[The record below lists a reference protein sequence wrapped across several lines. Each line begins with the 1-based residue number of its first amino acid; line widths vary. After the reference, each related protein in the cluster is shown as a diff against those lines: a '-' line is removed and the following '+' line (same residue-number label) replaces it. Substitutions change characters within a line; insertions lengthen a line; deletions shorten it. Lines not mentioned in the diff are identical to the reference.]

1 MYMETLQILQ
11 VRNLQTI
18 QLSPGNRLN
27 FITGKNASG
36 KTAILEAIFL
46 LSRGKSFRSPRI
58 QEIIQHNQKTLRVA
72 ARINQE
78 QQGAIHTGLE
88 KGYGETIIK
97 YNGNK
102 ITTISEQSRAVPL
115 VLVTQESHTL
125 ISGAPKDRRHW
136 LDWALFHVEHDYL
149 EQWKVYM
156 KALRHRN
163 FLLKNGENKREL
175 YRAWE
180 QGMIESGRY
189 LAKSRQE
196 YLRQLNVVL
205 QDIVRPKI
213 PGEITVSISTDWPGP
228 FQEHEVFESSWKNDQ
243 KLGYTRNGS
252 HNIDIKFTN
261 ENKQIASVFS
271 RGQIKLFICLL
282 ALAQAKTQAART
294 GVAPVI
300 LIDDYVAELDSEG
313 CEYLLNQLAE
323 SGHQVFL
330 TDTNEQKYI
339 KNKVLYS
346 SFHVEHGTVRAI

>member
-1 MYMETLQILQ
+1 MYIETLQILQ

-27 FITGKNASG
+27 FFTGKNASG

-46 LSRGKSFRSPRI
+46 LSRGRSFRSPRI
-58 QEIIQHNQKTLRVA
+58 QEVIQHNQKTLRVS
-72 ARINQE
+72 ARIHQE
-78 QQGAIHTGLE
+78 QQGPIHTGLE

-102 ITTISEQSRAVPL
+102 ITTISEQSRAMPL

-125 ISGAPKDRRHW
+125 ITGAPKDRRHW
-136 LDWALFHVEHDYL
+136 LDWAMFHVEQEYL

-163 FLLKNGENKREL
+163 ILLKKGENKREL

-180 QGMIESGRY
+180 QGMIESGHY
-189 LAKSRQE
+189 LAKTRQE
-196 YLRQLNVVL
+196 YLSQLNDVF
-205 QDIVRPKI
+205 QDLARPKFAGVI
-213 PGEITVSISTDWPGP
+213 SICLSTDWPGYLL
-228 FQEHEVFESSWKNDQ
+228 QHDIFETTWKNDQ

-261 ENKQIASVFS
+261 ESKQIANVYS

-282 ALAQAKTQAART
+282 ALAQAKIQAERT
-294 GVAPVI
+294 GVAPIV
-300 LIDDYVAELDSEG
+300 LIDDYVAELDSEA
-313 CEYLLNQLAE
+313 CEYLLDQLAG
-323 SGHQVFL
+323 SNYQVFL
-330 TDTNEQKYI
+330 TDTNEQKHI
-339 KNKVLYS
+339 QNRSLYS
-346 SFHVEHGTVRAI
+346 SFHVEHGTARPI